1 MFRLFF
7 SDNISR
13 HKFAIIFYLWSVV
26 CNSLSYFMCSPS
38 SPFNLTNLLTTHSR
52 MFTTDHTIHITLCF
66 LFFTTFFFVKNGK
79 LPDRH
84 HISLSSI
91 FFPFSQAFG
100 WLYWMARLSPTSLS
114 LHLCET
120 IFLTFLRL
128 SKSSLSLYKHFTSQS
143 HMRTSLTK
151 LISKQQQQTT
161 TTVSAD

>member
-7 SDNISR
+7 SDNISK

-79 LPDRH
+79 LPDPH

-91 FFPFSQAFG
+91 FFPLFTSFWLIILNGAAFPYFFIPSSL
-100 WLYWMARLSPTSLS
+100 WNNLSYIFEAFKVVSLS
-114 LHLCET
+114 INTLLRSRIWEHL
-120 IFLTFLRL
+120 
-128 SKSSLSLYKHFTSQS
+128 
-143 HMRTSLTK
+143 
-151 LISKQQQQTT
+151 
-161 TTVSAD
+161 